1 MFRHRAALLGAF
13 GALLC
18 ATACRNDMHNQP
30 KYKPFAATNFF
41 GDGRSERPVIDDTV
55 ARGQLHLDPARYT
68 GKINGKDV
76 DFFPIQITR
85 ADLQRGRER
94 FNIYC
99 SPCHGRLGNG
109 HGMVVARGLRQPPD
123 YTDPRLINAP
133 VGHFFDVMTNGY
145 GAMYS
150 YASRVAV
157 DDRWRIAAYIR
168 TLQFTRNA
176 PAALAEGGM
185 RHQAT
190 NRSPAKAGEES
201 TGKAGG
207 GPAGGMK

>member
-1 MFRHRAALLGAF
+1 MFRHKWLRHKSVLTGIF
-13 GALLC
+13 GALLLT
-18 ATACRNDMHNQP
+18 TACRNDMHNQP
-30 KYKPFAATNFF
+30 KYKTFAATDFF
-41 GDGRSERPVIDDTV
+41 GDGRSERPAIEDTV
-55 ARGQLHLDPARYT
+55 ARGQLHLDDARYT
-68 GKINGKDV
+68 GKLNGKDI
-76 DFFPIQITR
+76 DFFPIQITK
-85 ADLQRGRER
+85 ADLQRGQER

-123 YTDPRLINAP
+123 YTDPRLVDAP

-168 TLQFTRNA
+168 ALQTSQNA
-176 PAALAEGGM
+176 PAALAQQGM
-185 RHQAT
+185 
-190 NRSPAKAGEES
+190 NRQPANNKN
-201 TGKAGG
+201 TGTTGSG
-207 GPAGGMK
+207 SAGGMN